1 MNSEWIINQQ
11 NYSEDEVSYYET
23 IFALSNGY
31 VGIRNTID
39 FESEKALPGVYF
51 SEVYEKT
58 LVVKDEIVNA
68 PNWLD
73 IEFYIENE
81 RLTLTQVEI
90 LEFSRELNIFKGFIT
105 TRYRVKDR
113 KKRITTICIESY
125 LHPTDVN
132 SSLIEG
138 YIIPENFSG
147 TVTIKSYLNYGL
159 GNSYFGGMLP
169 NVKVNHLFEK
179 EYRFLDKET
188 IYLEVQTL
196 GYENIISM
204 ASSFVVD
211 GAHNIVPVKLR
222 KKLGISTEIKAV
234 EKNKY
239 RFKKFTAFYK
249 NRDIKK
255 DENIENTTINKLH
268 EVKEN
273 GVKRFKET
281 YFNAWKD
288 RWEKFDLIV
297 EGDEKLQK
305 SIRYSIFQLLQS
317 VEFNKESTN
326 IASRGLTSEYHH
338 GHFFFNTDIY
348 KLPFFSYFNQSVSKS
363 LLSFRYNSLNKAKIE
378 ANNMGYKGAR
388 FSEESNINGEGAGP
402 TKIYNF
408 IEGRTSEEWTGRK
421 SHFIGALVVYSL
433 KKYMEI
439 HEDHE
444 FMVDKGIEILLETSK
459 FAMSLLDF
467 DKNLGSYVINDV
479 IGPDEY
485 HIRVNNNFFTNYLL
499 KFNIGYCVE
508 KVNEYCKQFPNEIN
522 MHLKKSE
529 VSFSDLEEWIEIANH
544 IYLPE
549 KVEGIYE
556 QFEGYFSLE
565 ENLPI
570 NRDKNFR
577 PIIPDEL
584 KEKIKTIENFNNQ
597 TIKQSDVIMLMSL
610 FRDNFTKDEKKENLE
625 YYDPKTLHESSLSM
639 SHAALIALD
648 TDNLEL
654 AYKYMLASFNFNLAF
669 EPKVNYK
676 NGIHLAGYAGGW
688 LTFIEG
694 FMGIKILD
702 DKIYI
707 NPQLMEHWLS
717 VKFKLFWK
725 GTLIEVFV
733 DKSSIKMASEV
744 KGKKAP
750 RIICKENA
758 YILDGNLSF
767 NY

>member
-1 MNSEWIINQQ
+1 MMNHETLRKLIDMKMGAMAEIYQQ
-11 NYSEDEVSYYET
+11 QSQNKDYKSMDFDDRFNLLVDYEYDRRK
-23 IFALSNGY
+23 SNKLERL
-31 VGIRNTID
+31 IKQAT
-39 FESEKALPGVYF
+39 F
-51 SEVYEKT
+51 SEPTAAIE
-58 LVVKDEIVNA
+58 
-68 PNWLD
+68 D
-73 IEFYIENE
+73 IEYHPDRN
-81 RLTLTQVEI
+81 LDKKLI
-90 LEFSRELNIFKGFIT
+90 LELATGN
-105 TRYRVKDR
+105 
-113 KKRITTICIESY
+113 
-125 LHPTDVN
+125 
-132 SSLIEG
+132 
-138 YIIPENFSG
+138 YIQ
-147 TVTIKSYLNYGL
+147 
-159 GNSYFGGMLP
+159 
-169 NVKVNHLFEK
+169 NHH
-179 EYRFLDKET
+179 
-188 IYLEVQTL
+188 
-196 GYENIISM
+196 NIILM
-204 ASSFVVD
+204 GAS
-211 GAHNIVPVKLR
+211 GNGKTW
-222 KKLGISTEIKAV
+222 IS
-234 EKNKY
+234 N
-239 RFKKFTAFYK
+239 AF
-249 NRDIKK
+249 
-255 DENIENTTINKLH
+255 
-268 EVKEN
+268 
-273 GVKRFKET
+273 GV
-281 YFNAWKD
+281 
-288 RWEKFDLIV
+288 
-297 EGDEKLQK
+297 
-305 SIRYSIFQLLQS
+305 
-317 VEFNKESTN
+317 
-326 IASRGLTSEYHH
+326 
-338 GHFFFNTDIY
+338 
-348 KLPFFSYFNQSVSKS
+348 
-363 LLSFRYNSLNKAKIE
+363 
-378 ANNMGYKGAR
+378 MGYKGAR